1 MPPMKLPKVFD
12 HTINI
17 LGEGPLWHPKLQ
29 TLFWFDILNKTMHM
43 SDGSNHK
50 SWTFECFVSAAGW
63 VSNEKLLVASATDLR
78 LFNILTGSSE
88 QICQLES
95 NNLSTR
101 SNDGRAD
108 PFGGFWIGTMGIAAE
123 PQAGSIYRLFE
134 GEIVKLFPN
143 ITISNSICFS
153 PDRKF
158 GYFCDTPER
167 QIMRVPLDQ
176 SGWPSS
182 DPEVFID
189 LREDNLNP
197 DGAIIDRSGN
207 LWSAQWGASRV
218 AQYDRNGR
226 FVSELTFDAK
236 QISCPAMGGKNMST
250 LFATSAFVDLDN
262 ASPNDGKTFFIE
274 IDCVGQEEHQVK
286 L

>member
-29 TLFWFDILNKTMHM
+29 TLFWFDILNRTMHM

-63 VSNEKLLVASATDLR
+63 VSNEKLLVATATDLR
-78 LFNILTGSSE
+78 LFNILTGLSE

-134 GEIVKLFPN
+134 GKIVN
-143 ITISNSICFS
+143 CF
-153 PDRKF
+153 
-158 GYFCDTPER
+158 
-167 QIMRVPLDQ
+167 
-176 SGWPSS
+176 
-182 DPEVFID
+182 
-189 LREDNLNP
+189 
-197 DGAIIDRSGN
+197 
-207 LWSAQWGASRV
+207 
-218 AQYDRNGR
+218 
-226 FVSELTFDAK
+226 LT
-236 QISCPAMGGKNMST
+236 
-250 LFATSAFVDLDN
+250 
-262 ASPNDGKTFFIE
+262 
-274 IDCVGQEEHQVK
+274 
-286 L
+286 

>member
-1 MPPMKLPKVFD
+1 MKLPKVFD
-12 HTINI
+12 DTINM

-29 TLFWFDILNKTMHM
+29 TLFWFDILDRTMHM

-50 SWTFECFVSAAGW
+50 SWKFECFVSAAGW
-63 VSNEKLLVASATDLR
+63 VSNETLLVASATDLR

-123 PQAGSIYRLFE
+123 PEAGSIYRLFE

-226 FVSELTFDAK
+226 FVSELKFDAK

-250 LFATSAFVDLDN
+250 LFATSAFVDLEN
-262 ASPNDGKTFFIE
+262 ASPNDGKTFLIE
-274 IDCVGQEEHQVK
+274 VDFVGQEEHQVK

>member
-1 MPPMKLPKVFD
+1 MKLPKVFD
-12 HTINI
+12 HTINM

-63 VSNEKLLVASATDLR
+63 VSNEELLVASATDLR

-88 QICQLES
+88 QIFQLES

-262 ASPNDGKTFFIE
+262 ASPNDGKTF
-274 IDCVGQEEHQVK
+274 
-286 L
+286 